1 MNDLRSQFSS
11 LGFNPGYYDLLVMD
25 RNVSLEPD
33 FNFNFATLDYN
44 KILNV
49 ENLEFTFSQDA
60 TNFTRLAGEGADPK
74 QPTVVLVVE
83 KGLIGFGKVGTPTLL
98 GIIIGLIAHNGNAVP
113 QVPTLVPTQSSKVV
127 VDAVVP
133 VEYALI

>member
-11 LGFNPGYYDLLVMD
+11 LGFNPGYYDLLIMD

-49 ENLEFTFSQDA
+49 ENLEFTFAQDA
-60 TNFTRLAGEGADPK
+60 TNFSRLAGEAQTLTILVWEK
-74 QPTVVLVVE
+74 QIFQPH
-83 KGLIGFGKVGTPTLL
+83 LICF
-98 GIIIGLIAHNGNAVP
+98 
-113 QVPTLVPTQSSKVV
+113 
-127 VDAVVP
+127 
-133 VEYALI
+133 